1 MLKLAQQST
10 VPTVSVTETQPAG
23 TTYQTWML
31 SQLDALGAAL
41 AKGGADNA
49 GKAGAAPGG
58 VKGKSQ

>member
-1 MLKLAQQST
+1 

-49 GKAGAAPGG
+49 GNVGAAPGG